1 MGKHPKVPKTLER
14 KLLDLDD
21 HLFLLR
27 EHLHCLRQGEA
38 HLKAL
43 SAELRVLICFS
54 SNTEGLLWRLVDEL
68 EVSDKLYLHV
78 AGELKN
84 EHSLARGIHLA
95 LMPIQYGGLGHPQ
108 LPPNYYS
115 LRDLIKEHEAVFIS
129 GKGLTHEYLIKVIA
143 QQMGSAHEDNG
154 IEPTLVELGQIFF
167 NGVEPYVPI
176 LAMDAK
182 LTLQV
187 GERVLEEA
195 EEKVGFK
202 RQTRAKDY
210 GNLSIVVRFGLRQTV
225 AGRIPLFRMRSY
237 VSEVEIA
244 CLSGPL
250 SLVFEVK
257 KKGNVVKEIY
267 AQYPDE
273 WQFNTDAVFV
283 FSYCSH
289 KRLAHA
295 ISNDKSQD
303 DGIECDIGYFHAN
316 EIRLEEVTKGYEEF
330 VYKQFVLSYAQL
342 LSPKDCLG
350 ILDLPPDAYGLW
362 KFEDE
367 AQQDE
372 VFPTE

>member
-1 MGKHPKVPKTLER
+1 
-14 KLLDLDD
+14 
-21 HLFLLR
+21 
-27 EHLHCLRQGEA
+27 
-38 HLKAL
+38 
-43 SAELRVLICFS
+43 
-54 SNTEGLLWRLVDEL
+54 
-68 EVSDKLYLHV
+68 
-78 AGELKN
+78 
-84 EHSLARGIHLA
+84 
-95 LMPIQYGGLGHPQ
+95 
-108 LPPNYYS
+108 
-115 LRDLIKEHEAVFIS
+115 
-129 GKGLTHEYLIKVIA
+129 
-143 QQMGSAHEDNG
+143 
-154 IEPTLVELGQIFF
+154 
-167 NGVEPYVPI
+167 
-176 LAMDAK
+176 
-182 LTLQV
+182 
-187 GERVLEEA
+187 
-195 EEKVGFK
+195 
-202 RQTRAKDY
+202 
-210 GNLSIVVRFGLRQTV
+210 
-225 AGRIPLFRMRSY
+225 
-237 VSEVEIA
+237 
-244 CLSGPL
+244 
-250 SLVFEVK
+250 
-257 KKGNVVKEIY
+257 VVKEIY